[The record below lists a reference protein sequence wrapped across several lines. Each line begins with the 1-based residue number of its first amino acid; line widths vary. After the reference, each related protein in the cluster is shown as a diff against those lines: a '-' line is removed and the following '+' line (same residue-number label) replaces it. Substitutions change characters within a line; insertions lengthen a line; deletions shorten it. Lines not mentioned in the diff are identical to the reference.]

1 MTPRTP
7 TPIFNLLGRACDQV
21 AGSPIH
27 ESPGMWPAGTES
39 PADAGAA
46 AAAASAAAAAAG
58 AAAAVAG
65 AAAAAA
71 AAASAAP
78 SASSATRAF
87 FHSKKAGCDGGGA
100 LMADARSGR
109 HGSPADQVCMWPFN
123 QTDEAIED
131 GEDVGTGTP
140 EGESAGAAAAG
151 GAGAV
156 AAVGSGDP
164 IS

>member
-1 MTPRTP
+1 
-7 TPIFNLLGRACDQV
+7 
-21 AGSPIH
+21 
-27 ESPGMWPAGTES
+27 MWPAGTES

-46 AAAASAAAAAAG
+46 AAAVSAAAAAAG

-109 HGSPADQVCMWPFN
+109 HWSPADQVCMGPLRAHDGGKG
-123 QTDEAIED
+123 QGVGSETDSAFAGATEEA
-131 GEDVGTGTP
+131 GEDVGAGTP

-151 GAGAV
+151 GTGAV